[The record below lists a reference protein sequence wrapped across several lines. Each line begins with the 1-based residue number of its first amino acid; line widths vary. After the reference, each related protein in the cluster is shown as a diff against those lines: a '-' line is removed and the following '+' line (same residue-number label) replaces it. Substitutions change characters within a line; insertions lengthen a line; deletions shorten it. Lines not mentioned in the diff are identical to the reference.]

1 MSGGAGTVPPA
12 VSRSFWNDGP
22 GLLVELAEPAIRLS
36 PRHAVHASE
45 GRPFA
50 AGGFHVLMEKD
61 AVHKGHVEE
70 RAISLTRTASGNAA
84 AQLKV
89 RPARIVFDLAELFD
103 DRTGEC
109 LCAAPPGSF
118 RSIPDVH
125 VCCASFRRTRSR
137 RPMTRKGPGN
147 LSVAEAP
154 ECVIDSVFA
163 VSVPRSATGACTT
176 GTQAG
181 RGGAG
186 RVSQQRPS
194 ACARQL
200 SGRLPRRGIQTHHAP
215 SVPAWS
221 PCHRRT

>member
-1 MSGGAGTVPPA
+1 M
-12 VSRSFWNDGP
+12 
-22 GLLVELAEPAIRLS
+22 RLS
-36 PRHAVHASE
+36 NRHAVHAHE
-45 GRPFA
+45 GQPFA
-50 AGGFHVLMEKD
+50 AGGFHALMEKD
-61 AVHKGHVEE
+61 AVHKGNAQE

-89 RPARIVFDLAELFD
+89 RRPCIVFDLAELFD

-109 LCAAPPGSF
+109 LRASPPWSF

-125 VCCASFRRTRSR
+125 VCCASFSRTRSR

-163 VSVPRSATGACTT
+163 ISVRRSATGACTT
-176 GTQAG
+176 GTRAG

-186 RVSQQRPS
+186 RGSQQRPS

-200 SGRLPRRGIQTHHAP
+200 SGRLPRRGRQTHHAP

-221 PCHRRT
+221 PCRRRT